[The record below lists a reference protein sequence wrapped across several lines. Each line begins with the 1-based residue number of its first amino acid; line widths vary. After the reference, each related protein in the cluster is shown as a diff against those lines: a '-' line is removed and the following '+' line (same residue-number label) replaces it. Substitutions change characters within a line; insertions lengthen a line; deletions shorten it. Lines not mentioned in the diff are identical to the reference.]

1 MSAFNYATMAATA
14 SRLLKRFGAK
24 ASISR
29 VVDGSY
35 DPAKGETSGVT
46 QVLPTVAAIIDYE
59 DRLVDGTMI
68 LHGDLRALM
77 DPRVQPIQGDRI
89 TWQGRSYSVIAVKS
103 VSPAGVPV
111 LYDAQ
116 VRG

>member
-1 MSAFNYATMAATA
+1 MSAFSYATMAATA

-29 VVDGSY
+29 IVDGSY
-35 DPAKGETSGVT
+35 DPATGNNPGGT
-46 QVLPTVAAIIDYE
+46 QVFPTVAAIIDYE

-68 LHGDLRALM
+68 LRGDLRALM
-77 DPRVQPIQGDRI
+77 DPRVQPIQGDRL
-89 TWQGRSYSVIAVKS
+89 TWKGKSFAVISVKA
-103 VSPAGVPV
+103 VSPAGLVV